1 MFLYKTLA
9 DVLDKKCLEF
19 KDREALVYPLT
30 GEKLTYGQLKE
41 LSTSFA
47 KGLVALGVKKG
58 DHIAILSLNSP
69 LYVALEIAAAKIGA
83 VLVCINSSSTK
94 SELSY
99 VLNQSESSFLFITKG
114 FKGNPF
120 MEHLQGLCPE
130 LKNAE
135 PGCLSS
141 KELPKLKTV
150 VSLDNTPFPGTIS
163 LSAMLKLG
171 EEISTGVIDK
181 IQSQVT
187 SKDPLNIFYTSGTTG
202 NAKGVVLNH
211 FSTVNN
217 AITSGERMEYEPE
230 DRILLCL
237 PLFHVIGFV
246 LSTISGLL
254 YGSAIVIA
262 ERFETKKVP
271 ELIMEENCTVF
282 NGVPTM
288 FNFLLNSDL
297 SMYDL
302 SSLRK
307 GFIAGSCCS
316 EELLMRIIEELG
328 IENIANLYGQ
338 TEAIGITQMAAEDDL
353 YHRLHSIGKPLPGV
367 EIKVL
372 DFSNGE
378 EVAYGEKG
386 ELCVKSVYIMDG
398 YYKNLEA
405 TNKTIDKDGWLHT
418 GDLVSCDLEGYITI
432 EGRIKDIIIRGGENI
447 SAVEIENV
455 LKRHKGIM
463 DAAVIAV
470 PDELL
475 GEEICA
481 FLIKKPNAEA
491 LEKEDVL
498 DFARENMAKYKV
510 PKYIIFADSLP
521 VTSSGKV
528 RKAILREQVKN
539 ELEKVLI

>member
-1 MFLYKTLA
+1 M
-9 DVLDKKCLEF
+9 
-19 KDREALVYPLT
+19 
-30 GEKLTYGQLKE
+30 
-41 LSTSFA
+41 
-47 KGLVALGVKKG
+47 
-58 DHIAILSLNSP
+58 
-69 LYVALEIAAAKIGA
+69 
-83 VLVCINSSSTK
+83 VCINTSSTK

-99 VLNQSESSFLFITKG
+99 VLNQSESTFLFITKG

-120 MEHLQGLCPE
+120 MEHLQSLCPE
-130 LKNAE
+130 LKSAE

-150 VSLDNTPFPGTIS
+150 VSLDNTQFPGTFS
-163 LSAMLKLG
+163 LGAMLKLG
-171 EEISTGVIDK
+171 KKINTEELAQ
-181 IQSQVT
+181 IQNQVT

-202 NAKGVVLNH
+202 KAKGAVLNH

-217 AITSGERMEYEPE
+217 AITSGERMEYDPE

-271 ELIMEENCTVF
+271 ELIMEESCTVF

-288 FNFLLNSDL
+288 FNFLLNNDL
-297 SMYDL
+297 SIFDL

-316 EELLMRIIEELG
+316 EDLLMKIIEELG

-338 TEAIGITQMAAEDDL
+338 TEAIGITQMAAEDVL

-372 DFSNGE
+372 DFSTGE
-378 EVAYGEKG
+378 EVICGEKG
-386 ELCVKSVYIMDG
+386 ELCVKSVYIMDE
-398 YYKNLEA
+398 YYKNMEA
-405 TNKTIDKDGWLHT
+405 TNRAIDKDGWLHT
-418 GDLVSCDLEGYITI
+418 GDIVSCDSEGYITI
-432 EGRIKDIIIRGGENI
+432 KGRIKELIIRGGENV
-447 SAVEIENV
+447 STVEIENV
-455 LKRHKGIM
+455 LKRHRGIM
-463 DAAVIAV
+463 DAAVIGV

-475 GEEICA
+475 GEEIFA
-481 FLIKKPNAEA
+481 FIIKKPNAEA
-491 LEKEDVL
+491 LEKEVIL
-498 DFARENMAKYKV
+498 DFAHKNMAKYKV
-510 PKYIIFADSLP
+510 PKYIVFVNSFP
-521 VTSSGKV
+521 VSSSGKV
-528 RKAILREQVKN
+528 RKSILREQAKK